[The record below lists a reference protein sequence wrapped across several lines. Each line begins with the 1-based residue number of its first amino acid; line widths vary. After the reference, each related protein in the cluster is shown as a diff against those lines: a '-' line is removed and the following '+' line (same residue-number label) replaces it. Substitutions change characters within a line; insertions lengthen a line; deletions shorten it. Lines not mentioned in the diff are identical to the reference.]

1 MTEKAEEQP
10 RKIQQLSLSSLFV
23 NREDCYCIQLK
34 QGYTRV
40 EQPLTDDVLV
50 QHLKGEVTVG
60 SYQLDKDSRVK
71 WLCFDLDPE
80 QLEDAK
86 ATAQRILAVLLET
99 EQDSEGNKI
108 PRVSPN
114 CIVLEAS
121 RYPDPSYHI
130 WVLFL
135 LPVKAKMARWF
146 GLRVLE
152 MANISPKTVEVFPK
166 QEEITADRPFGNFV
180 KLPFG
185 FHQAARKWS
194 RMLDFDTFEPLPL
207 EELENKHGLSFSKK
221 HMAKL
226 ECMQTKRNAQVTFEL
241 PKALKPLSSAEE
253 EKAVQFLCKYWREG
267 ARNRLEMYFLGLC
280 IKKGVSLDSA
290 QRIISE
296 VSDRTNDA
304 EKQARLE
311 LVNYHYKNRLHSPLK
326 GSSGIREIIQEMHL
340 E

>member
-1 MTEKAEEQP
+1 
-10 RKIQQLSLSSLFV
+10 
-23 NREDCYCIQLK
+23 
-34 QGYTRV
+34 V
-40 EQPLTDDVLV
+40 EQSLTDDILL

-80 QLEDAK
+80 RLENAK
-86 ATAQRILAVLLET
+86 TTSEGILGVLLET
-99 EQDSEGNKI
+99 ERDSEGNKT

-121 RYPDPSYHI
+121 RHPDPSYHI

-135 LPVKAKMARWF
+135 LHVKAKVARWF

-152 MANISPKTVEVFPK
+152 MANVSPKTVEVFPK

-185 FHQAARKWS
+185 FHQVERKWS

-207 EELENKHGLSFSKK
+207 EALENKHGLSFSEK

-226 ECMQTKRNAQVTFEL
+226 ECMQTKRNVQVTFEL
-241 PKALKPLSSAEE
+241 PTAFKPLNSAEE
-253 EKAVQFLCKYWREG
+253 ERGVQFLCKYWREG

-280 IKKGVSLDSA
+280 LKKGVSFESA
-290 QRIISE
+290 KRIISQ
-296 VSDRTNDA
+296 VADRTNDS

-311 LVNYHYKNRLHSPLK
+311 LVTYHYSNRGNVSLK
-326 GSSGIREIIQEMHL
+326 GSSGIREIIQEML
-340 E
+340 MQ